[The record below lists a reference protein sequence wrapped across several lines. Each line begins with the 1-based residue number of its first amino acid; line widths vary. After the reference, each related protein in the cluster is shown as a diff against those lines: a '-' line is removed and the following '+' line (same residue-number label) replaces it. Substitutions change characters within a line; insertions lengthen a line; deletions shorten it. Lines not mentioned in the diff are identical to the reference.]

1 MIAYTRSFSHTALQQ
16 EKTKLA
22 AQETRRRKVREIGQP
37 FTTIPWSRV
46 QRALT
51 YLKDQGGASITER
64 QLIIALD
71 KTARAPGG
79 GGQSRRI
86 KPEVVEIVKKHGRG
100 DTEVLARAL
109 GYAWKNE
116 KEKEAR
122 LIKARRLRQRVAD
135 QEMFGAPG
143 N

>member
-1 MIAYTRSFSHTALQQ
+1 MASQ
-16 EKTKLA
+16 EI
-22 AQETRRRKVREIGQP
+22 RRRKPREIGQP

-46 QRALT
+46 QRALA

-71 KTARAPGG
+71 KTVRAPGG

-100 DTEVLARAL
+100 DPEVLARAL